1 MTPTPT
7 SGAFLGTDV
16 LRHVTPYT
24 VNTMTLTAKSTVT
37 DVDFGALFEKYGD
50 GIRDASDELE
60 QPGDAKTSAEAPR
73 VVFIVQRGR
82 GGEVVQA
89 GCVRKKNGRV
99 KRYSPNVFENQ
110 ATLVVRMPSGTHT
123 NVKLF
128 RNGHVQMTGSRSEKE
143 GRMAAELVVSMAAS
157 SRVAST
163 VSTSASSRAPAP
175 RPAAE
180 GAAEFAVGPVNVC
193 LMNSDFRI
201 LGGHVDRQA
210 LYEVA
215 TDVMG
220 VQSSFQP
227 AIYPAVKCFYMWRP
241 ETGDGSNRCLP
252 YPRPGLAGPDR
263 GMGPDLRPTAAD
275 CDGVCPLHSAG
286 GSGRGCDGKG
296 CCKRVTIL
304 IFHTGATIVTG
315 GVSENQ
321 IRACH
326 EWVASLCAAHGRKFF
341 L

>member
-1 MTPTPT
+1 MATPGE
-7 SGAFLGTDV
+7 SLGTKPPPPRLGADA
-16 LRHVTPYT
+16 LSHVTPYT

-37 DVDFGALFEKYGD
+37 DVDFGALFDKYGD
-50 GIRDASDELE
+50 SVREASDDLE
-60 QPGDAKTSAEAPR
+60 QPGGATASAEVPR

-157 SRVAST
+157 ARSG
-163 VSTSASSRAPAP
+163 AP
-175 RPAAE
+175 RPA
-180 GAAEFAVGPVNVC
+180 GAAVVGPVNVC

-201 LGGHVDRQA
+201 IGGHVDRQA

-263 GMGPDLRPTAAD
+263 GMGPDLRPTAQD

-286 GSGRGCDGKG
+286 GAGRGCDGKG